1 MSTSSETTQ
10 QTPGADI
17 EARLEALSREYFSL
31 NAAYQPIAERMD
43 QIKAEYRALL
53 DYGSYSYAGGTIRID
68 HNPQFDKTR
77 FMAAYPPERYGYLYK
92 QVPDTKAISENLVP
106 AEVRSYHNEGTPKV
120 SVK

>member
-17 EARLEALSREYFSL
+17 EARLEELSREYFSL
-31 NAAYQPIAERMD
+31 NAAYQPITERMD

-53 DYGSYSYAGGTIRID
+53 SYGAHQYAGGTIRID
-68 HNPQFDKTR
+68 HNPQFDRTR
-77 FMAAYPPERYGYLYK
+77 FMAAYPPEKYGHFYK
-92 QVPDTKAISENLVP
+92 QVPDMKAIGENLVP
-106 AEVRSYHNEGTPKV
+106 AEVRAYQTEGTPKV